1 MAIRNYFSSRNFGDF
16 IFEFNSMLDPV
27 EDAYDFGLEAQ
38 KFDDMMPMSMSF
50 FGNGFLNV
58 WYFTDSY
65 VMEYAANLIFDFFG
79 EEAEIKTV
87 NKFDD
92 FHN

>member
-1 MAIRNYFSSRNFGDF
+1 MYIRNCFSSRRFGDF
-16 IFEFNSMLDPV
+16 VFEFNSMLDPV

-50 FGNGFLNV
+50 FGDGCLYV

-65 VMEYAANLIFDFFG
+65 VMEYTANLIYDFFG
-79 EEAEIKTV
+79 DEAEINIV